1 MDMWDSLL
9 TLIQDDNTIVLRFPD
24 KYQPDAEPTLKGF
37 KEALEEI
44 GATDFFFDEKII
56 TTIIHDMKSGMI
68 SNHQNRQIAERR
80 DAEVFIALEDKDM
93 KATMSVTGAYGG
105 RDVQSSDIIGAL
117 TSMEVTRGI
126 SQNALKKIM
135 VLSRNLGSGEKLS
148 FLVAKGKEPV
158 DGKNASF
165 TPLVEDFREQ
175 ALQPQEKE
183 GEEDKVDMRD
193 LGETITVVEGDEL
206 IRRIPPTKG
215 TDGYT
220 VKGDEIPATPGK
232 NTKLRAGKG
241 ATISPNDPELV
252 IALTSG
258 MPWINQDGAD
268 VDNALCLNNV
278 DISTGHVKFKGS
290 VIVSGDIAADMIVK
304 ATGSVTVGGFIES
317 ADVQAHGDV
326 IAMKGIIG
334 HHVEDGE
341 EHTCFVKAGGKIT
354 AKFVQSANLQASG
367 DIELGL
373 HAIQSFIKSKNS
385 VTVMDKSGRNGSIVG
400 GEVYAGST
408 ITTVNL
414 GATAGTETLV
424 KAFTRFDKYKVNIAE
439 LNDQYKAAQENTM
452 KVVRAE
458 MELAKIPKSE
468 RTPEQ
473 VERVQTMKE
482 ESTKEIALS
491 MNRFQSAEEELR
503 KQLIENVVKVTE
515 RVYPKVTIQY
525 SDEQVTTKR
534 EHSPCKIYFN
544 EYEIKIDP
552 IVSKNTNL
560 MG

>member
-1 MDMWDSLL
+1 MWDSLL
-9 TLIQDDNTIVLRFPD
+9 TLIQDDNAVVLRFPD
-24 KYQPDAEPTLKGF
+24 NFQPDAEPTLKGF
-37 KEALEEI
+37 KDSLEEI
-44 GATDFFFDEKII
+44 GATGFFFDEKII
-56 TTIIHDMKSGMI
+56 TSIIHDIKSGMV
-68 SNHQNRQIAERR
+68 SNHQNRQVAERR
-80 DAEVFIALEDKDM
+80 DAEVFLALEERDM
-93 KATMSVTGAYGG
+93 KATMAVIGAYGG
-105 RDVQSSDIIGAL
+105 RDTQSSDIISAL

-126 SQNALKKIM
+126 SKNALKKVM
-135 VLSRNLGSGEKLS
+135 FLSRNLVAGEKVSLV
-148 FLVAKGKEPV
+148 VAKGKEPI
-158 DGKNASF
+158 DGVNASF
-165 TPLVEDFREQ
+165 VPLVEDFREQ
-175 ALQPQEKE
+175 ALKPQEKE

-206 IRRIPPTKG
+206 IRRIPPTTG
-215 TDGYT
+215 TDGFT
-220 VKGDEIPATPGK
+220 VTGEVISATPGK

-241 ATISPNDPELV
+241 AIISPDDPELV
-252 IALTSG
+252 IAATSG

-268 VDNALCLNNV
+268 VDNVLCLNNV

-341 EHTCFVKAGGKIT
+341 EYTCFVKAGGKIT
-354 AKFVQSANLQASG
+354 SKFVQSANLQASG

-373 HAIQSFIKSKNS
+373 HSIQSFVKSKSS

-400 GEVYAGST
+400 GEIYAGST

-424 KAFTRFDKYKVNIAE
+424 KAFTRFDKYKENIAD
-439 LNDQYKAAQENTM
+439 LNAKYKSAQENTM

-458 MELAKIPKSE
+458 MDLAKIPKSE

-473 VERVQTMKE
+473 IERVQTMKE
-482 ESTKEIALS
+482 DSNKEIALS

-503 KQLIENVVKVTE
+503 KQLTENVVKVTE

-552 IVSKNTNL
+552 IISKNTNL
-560 MG
+560 IAD

>member
-1 MDMWDSLL
+1 MWDSLL
-9 TLIQDDNTIVLRFPD
+9 TLIQDDNVVVLRFPD
-24 KYQPDAEPTLKGF
+24 NFQPDAEPTLKGF
-37 KEALEEI
+37 KHSLEEM
-44 GATDFFFDEKII
+44 GANGFFFDEKII
-56 TTIIHDMKSGMI
+56 SSIIHDMKSGMI
-68 SNHQNRQIAERR
+68 TNHQNRQIAERR
-80 DAEVFIALEDKDM
+80 DAEVFIALEERDM
-93 KATMSVTGAYGG
+93 KATMAVVGAYGG
-105 RDVQSSDIIGAL
+105 RDVQSSDVIAAL

-126 SQNALKKIM
+126 SKNALKKVM
-135 VLSRNLGSGEKLS
+135 VLSRNLAAGEKISL
-148 FLVAKGKEPV
+148 LVAKGKEPI
-158 DGKNASF
+158 DGEDASF
-165 TPLVEDFREQ
+165 EPLVDDFREQ

-193 LGETITVVEGDEL
+193 LGETITVNEGDEL

-215 TDGYT
+215 DDGFT
-220 VKGDEIPATPGK
+220 VKGEPIPATPGK
-232 NTKLRAGKG
+232 NIKLRAGKG
-241 ATISPNDPELV
+241 AGISPNDPELV
-252 IALTSG
+252 VATTSG
-258 MPWINQDGAD
+258 MPWINKDGAD
-268 VDNALCLNNV
+268 VDNALCLNAV

-290 VIVSGDIAADMIVK
+290 VIVSGDIAADMIVR

-334 HHVEDGE
+334 HQVEDGE

-373 HAIQSFIKSKNS
+373 HSIQSFVKSKNA
-385 VTVMDKSGRNGSIVG
+385 VTVMDKTGRNGSIVG

-424 KAFTRFDKYKVNIAE
+424 KAFTRFDKYKENIAD
-439 LNDQYKAAQENTM
+439 LNSKYKAAQETTM

-458 MELAKIPKSE
+458 MDLAKIPKSE
-468 RTPEQ
+468 RTQEQ
-473 VERVQTMKE
+473 TERVKNMKE
-482 ESTKEIALS
+482 DSNKEIAS
-491 MNRFQSAEEELR
+491 AMNRFQSAEEELR
-503 KQLIENVVKVTE
+503 KQLNENVVKVTE

-534 EHSPCKIYFN
+534 EHSPCRIYFN

-552 IVSKNTNL
+552 IVSKNANL
-560 MG
+560 IDG

>member
-1 MDMWDSLL
+1 MWKSLL
-9 TLIQDDNTIVLRFPD
+9 TLVEDDSVVVLRFPD
-24 KYQPDAEPTLKGF
+24 KFQPDEEPTLKSF
-37 KEALEEI
+37 KDCLEEI
-44 GATDFFFDEKII
+44 NACNFYFDEKII
-56 TTIIHDMKSGMI
+56 TTIIQDVKNGMMAH
-68 SNHQNRQIAERR
+68 HQNRTVAARR
-80 DAEVFIALEDKDM
+80 DAEVIIAIEERDM
-93 KATMSVTGAYGG
+93 KATMAVIGAYGG
-105 RDVQSSDIIGAL
+105 RDLVSSDVISGL
-117 TSMEVTRGI
+117 TSMEITRGI
-126 SQNALKKIM
+126 SKNALKKIM
-135 VLSRNLGSGEKLS
+135 FLSRNLPAGEKVS
-148 FLVAKGKEPV
+148 LVIAKGKEPI
-158 DGKNASF
+158 DGTNASF
-165 TPLVEDFREQ
+165 VPLVEDFREQ
-175 ALQPQEKE
+175 ALKPQEKE

-215 TDGYT
+215 VDGFT
-220 VKGDEIPATPGK
+220 VRGEVIPATAGK

-241 ATISPNDPELV
+241 AMISPDDPDLV
-252 IALTSG
+252 IAATSG
-258 MPWINQDGAD
+258 MPWINKDGAD
-268 VDNALCLNNV
+268 VDNALCLNAV
-278 DISTGHVKFKGS
+278 DISTGHIKFKGS
-290 VIVSGDIAADMIVK
+290 VIVSGDIAPDMIVR

-334 HHVEDGE
+334 HQVEAGE
-341 EHTCFVKAGGKIT
+341 DYTCFVKAGGKIT
-354 AKFVQSANLQASG
+354 AKFVQSADLQASG
-367 DIELGL
+367 DIELGI

-400 GEVYAGST
+400 GEVYAGSN

-424 KAFTRFDKYKVNIAE
+424 KAFTRFDKYKENIVA
-439 LNDQYKAAQENTM
+439 LNAKYKEAQENTM

-458 MELAKIPKSE
+458 MDLAKIPKAE

-473 VERVQTMKE
+473 VERVQNMKE
-482 ESTKEIALS
+482 ESNREIAAS
-491 MNRFQSAEEELR
+491 MHRFQSAEEELR
-503 KQLIENVVKVTE
+503 KQLTENVVKVTE

-552 IVSKNTNL
+552 IVSKNTSLTDN
-560 MG
+560 

>member
-1 MDMWDSLL
+1 MWKSLL
-9 TLIQDDNTIVLRFPD
+9 TLIEDDSVVILRFPD
-24 KYQPDAEPTLKGF
+24 KFQPDEEPTLKGF
-37 KEALEEI
+37 KDRLEEI
-44 GATDFFFDEKII
+44 NAHNFHFDEK
-56 TTIIHDMKSGMI
+56 TIASVIQDVKNGMLAH
-68 SNHQNRQIAERR
+68 HQDRTVAERR
-80 DAEVFIALEDKDM
+80 DAEVIIALEDRDM
-93 KATMSVTGAYGG
+93 KATMAVVGAYGG
-105 RDVQSSDIIGAL
+105 RDIQSSDIISAL
-117 TSMEVTRGI
+117 TSMEITRGI
-126 SQNALKKIM
+126 SKNALKKIM
-135 VLSRNLGSGEKLS
+135 VLSRNLEAGEKISL
-148 FLVAKGKEPV
+148 LVAKGKEPI
-158 DGKNASF
+158 DGENASF

-215 TDGYT
+215 TDGFT
-220 VKGDEIPATPGK
+220 VTGEIISATPGK
-232 NTKLRAGKG
+232 SIKLRAGKG

-252 IALTSG
+252 IAATSG

-334 HHVEDGE
+334 HHVEEGE

-373 HAIQSFIKSKNS
+373 HAIQSFVKSKNS

-400 GEVYAGST
+400 GEIYAGAN

-424 KAFTRFDKYKVNIAE
+424 KAFTRFDKYKENIAD
-439 LNDQYKAAQENTM
+439 LNAKYKAAQETTM

-458 MELAKIPKSE
+458 MDLAKIPKAD

-473 VERVQTMKE
+473 VERVKTMKE
-482 ESTKEIALS
+482 DSNKEITLS

-503 KQLIENVVKVTE
+503 KQLGENVVKVTE

-534 EHSPCKIYFN
+534 EHSSCKIYFN

-552 IVSKNTNL
+552 IISKNTNL
-560 MG
+560 IDG

>member
-1 MDMWDSLL
+1 MWDSLL
-9 TLIQDDNTIVLRFPD
+9 TLIQDNNAAVLRFPD
-24 KYQPDAEPTLKGF
+24 NFQPDVEPTLKGF
-37 KEALEEI
+37 KDSLEEI
-44 GATDFFFDEKII
+44 GATGFFFDEKSI
-56 TTIIHDMKSGMI
+56 TSIIHDIKSGMV
-68 SNHQNRQIAERR
+68 SNHQNRQVAERR
-80 DAEVFIALEDKDM
+80 DAEVFLTLEERDM
-93 KATMSVTGAYGG
+93 KATMAVIGAYGG
-105 RDVQSSDIIGAL
+105 RDIQSSDIISAL

-126 SQNALKKIM
+126 SQNALKKVM
-135 VLSRNLGSGEKLS
+135 YLGRNLAAGEKVSLV
-148 FLVAKGKEPV
+148 VAKGKEPI

-206 IRRIPPTKG
+206 IRRIPPTTG
-215 TDGYT
+215 TDGFT
-220 VKGDEIPATPGK
+220 VTGEVIPATPGK

-241 ATISPNDPELV
+241 ATISPDDPELM
-252 IALTSG
+252 IAAISG

-334 HHVEDGE
+334 HQVEDGE

-354 AKFVQSANLQASG
+354 SKFVQSANLQASG

-373 HAIQSFIKSKNS
+373 HSIQSFVKSKSS

-424 KAFTRFDKYKVNIAE
+424 KAFTRFDKYKENIAD
-439 LNDQYKAAQENTM
+439 LNAKYKAAQENTM

-458 MELAKIPKSE
+458 MDLAKIPKSE

-473 VERVQTMKE
+473 IGRVKTMKE
-482 ESTKEIALS
+482 DSNKEIALS

-503 KQLIENVVKVTE
+503 KQLTENVIKVTE

-552 IVSKNTNL
+552 IISKNTNL
-560 MG
+560 IAD

>member
-1 MDMWDSLL
+1 MWNSIL
-9 TLIQDDNTIVLRFPD
+9 TLIQDDNAVVLRFPD
-24 KYQPDAEPTLKGF
+24 KFQPDAEPTLKGF
-37 KEALEEI
+37 KQSLEEI
-44 GATDFFFDEKII
+44 GANGFFFDEKII
-56 TTIIHDMKSGMI
+56 SSIINDIKSGMI
-68 SNHQNRQIAERR
+68 SNHQNRQVAERR
-80 DAEVFIALEDKDM
+80 DAEVFIALEERDM
-93 KATMSVTGAYGG
+93 KATMAVIGAYGG
-105 RDVQSSDIIGAL
+105 SDLQSRDIISAL
-117 TSMEVTRGI
+117 TGMEITRGI
-126 SQNALKKIM
+126 SKNALKKVM
-135 VLSRNLGSGEKLS
+135 VLSRNLASGEKVSL
-148 FLVAKGKEPV
+148 LVAKGKEPV
-158 DGKNASF
+158 DGENSSF
-165 TPLVEDFREQ
+165 TPLVEDFRDQ

-206 IRRIPPTKG
+206 IRRTPPTNG
-215 TDGYT
+215 IDGFT
-220 VKGDEIPATPGK
+220 VKGEVIQATPGK
-232 NTKLRAGKG
+232 NIKLRAGKG
-241 ATISPNDPELV
+241 AMISPNDSELV
-252 IALTSG
+252 IAQTSG
-258 MPWINQDGAD
+258 MPWIHDDGAD
-268 VDNALCLNNV
+268 VDNAICLNAV

-317 ADVQAHGDV
+317 ANVQAHGDV

-373 HAIQSFIKSKNS
+373 HSIQSFVKSKNS

-400 GEVYAGST
+400 GEIYAGSN

-424 KAFTRFDKYKVNIAE
+424 NAFTRFDKYKENIAD
-439 LNDQYKAAQENTM
+439 LNTKYKAAQENTM

-458 MELAKIPKSE
+458 MDLSKIPKSE

-473 VERVQTMKE
+473 IERVQNMKE
-482 ESTKEIALS
+482 DSNKEIAQA

-503 KQLIENVVKVTE
+503 KQLTENVVKVTE
-515 RVYPKVTIQY
+515 RMYPKVTIQY
-525 SDEQVTTKR
+525 SDEKVTTKR

-552 IVSKNTNL
+552 IVSKNASLTSD
-560 MG
+560 